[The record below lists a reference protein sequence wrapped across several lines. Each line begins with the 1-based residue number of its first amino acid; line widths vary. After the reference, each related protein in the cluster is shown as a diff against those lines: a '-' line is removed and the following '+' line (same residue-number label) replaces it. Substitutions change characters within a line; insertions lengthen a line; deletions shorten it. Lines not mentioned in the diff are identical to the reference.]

1 MTIKVDPE
9 ENEIGALLDLST
21 LVAGAQSGGKQ
32 PPGNVLDAPLA

>member
-21 LVAGAQSGGKQ
+21 LVAGAQSGGNATAREC
-32 PPGNVLDAPLA
+32 P